1 MQYGFDTDDAPE
13 GIGALLVYAA
23 WRSRDKAR
31 LKITPKIWGQ
41 VEDAARASAQGAAT
55 LGEFLDLLKP
65 HVECRALDPR
75 WCAIG
80 AAGEV
85 PLIAVHDAEGRLSY
99 AIQPARASDQREFL
113 TGLLR
118 AADHK
123 AVLRKLRRETALIV
137 LLVRDRLERERP
149 LEEQLDA
156 LDVDTVEEAA

>member
-1 MQYGFDTDDAPE
+1 MQYGFDTDDPHE
-13 GIGALLVYAA
+13 GVAALLVYAT

-41 VEDAARASAQGAAT
+41 VEDAVRASAQGAVT

-65 HVECRALDPR
+65 HVECRALEPR

-85 PLIAVHDAEGRLSY
+85 PLMPVYDETGRLSY
-99 AIQPARASDQREFL
+99 AIQPAMAGDVREFM

-118 AADHK
+118 TADHR
-123 AVLRKLRRETALIV
+123 AVLKKLRKEAALII
-137 LLVRDRLERERP
+137 LLVRDRLEREKP
-149 LEEQLDA
+149 IEDKLDA
-156 LDVDTVEEAA
+156 LDAETIEEAA